1 MFRRVFLAVGIAA
14 ALGPVPGM
22 AQGVPADISGQYRVE
37 GRNADGS
44 AYAGLVN
51 VNQSGGGVGFAWVVG
66 SQSYSGT
73 GTREGRVVTV
83 HWGDSTPVVYV
94 VMPDGTLHG
103 TWADGRALE
112 RLSR

>member
-1 MFRRVFLAVGIAA
+1 MFRRVFLAAGLAA
-14 ALGPVPGM
+14 AFMPATGM

-73 GTREGRVVTV
+73 GTREGRRCEGTV
-83 HWGDSTPVVYV
+83 QVRVSG
-94 VMPDGTLHG
+94 GT
-103 TWADGRALE
+103 TTSMISEECAE
-112 RLSR
+112 